1 MINLLTTGSSGYI
14 ASTFIYK
21 LLSNYSNYNVI
32 AIDKVSSI
40 NKQKLLSKFYNKIN
54 FYQIDLL
61 NYQKLEEVFKENK
74 IDIVIHFAA
83 FTLVNE
89 SENNPYKYLNNN
101 LNSTINLLNLMT
113 KYKVSNI
120 VFSSSASV
128 YGKALYTPIDE
139 NHPTNPLSFYGLTK
153 KISEEIII
161 NYQRKGL
168 NYIILRYFNP
178 AGSLDDL
185 GEEHEPETH
194 LIPLLIKSIIN
205 KTIFKVYG
213 NTYDTPDGTCI
224 RDFIHISDL
233 VDAHILA
240 LEFIINESNLNEIF
254 NVGINKGYSI
264 LQVIEKAQ
272 KILNQKVNYIIDS
285 PRSGDVPILI
295 AKADKII
302 NQLKFSPK
310 YDLEDIILN
319 VYTYENSKQSQKL

>member
-1 MINLLTTGSSGYI
+1 MINLLITGSSGYI

-21 LLSNYSNYNVI
+21 LLSNYSNYNII

-83 FTLVNE
+83 FTSVNE
-89 SENNPYKYLNNN
+89 SESNPYKYLNNN

-113 KYKVSNI
+113 KYKVFNI

-178 AGSLDDL
+178 AGSIDDL

-240 LEFIINESNLNEIF
+240 LESIINENNLNEIF

-285 PRSGDVPILI
+285 PRPGDVPILI